1 MAIML
6 NSINPEVFNGN
17 SAEFNGVERKRADIV
32 TCGRLLMRERLGR
45 DERVLMTAAQR
56 SPMEFTAMLSDGE
69 EEKRRSYASVNRDLQ
84 HDLLLFCA
92 ERCCSISGETVP
104 ADMDEFRRNQRKF
117 LSDRTFLKLLAGIT
131 TEIVTPMLPTVMS
144 SGLGWLAEMHNVPLG
159 QTKELDIMSNDIFL
173 FEDDSWGASRSKPV
187 NTLYNKTVTLN
198 PRLRTARAS
207 AKWYQLVGNDADLGR
222 FFNAIA
228 AGMYSKITAMWVQ
241 QMVKI
246 SANTAAIPT
255 NMTFTN
261 TSANWVTAAKR
272 VAMVNGTRYRN
283 VIALGDAS
291 ALTKALPS
299 GVVNASTVNLD
310 AALATMLGVEW
321 AKYGYLGEYM
331 GINLMPIDNAI
342 VPGTQN
348 TTVVEMVPT
357 DKIWLAPIGGYKPV
371 AIGVE
376 EGSPI
381 TIEMSPSDTADGSID
396 MVVSMSIDAVP
407 VIASKLGLINA

>member
-1 MAIML
+1 
-6 NSINPEVFNGN
+6 
-17 SAEFNGVERKRADIV
+17 
-32 TCGRLLMRERLGR
+32 MRERLGR

-69 EEKRRSYASVNRDLQ
+69 EEKRRSYASVNRGLQ

-92 ERCCSISGETVP
+92 ERCCSISGETAP
-104 ADMDEFRRNQRKF
+104 ADMNEFRRNQRKF
-117 LSDRTFLKLLAGIT
+117 LSDSTFLKLLAGIT

-144 SGLGWLAEMHNVPLG
+144 SGLGWLAEMHTVPLG

-228 AGMYSKITAMWVQ
+228 AGWYSKFTAMWVQ
-241 QMVKI
+241 QMVKL
-246 SANTAAIPT
+246 SGNTAAIPA

-310 AALATMLGVEW
+310 AALSTMLGVEW

-376 EGSPI
+376 EGTPI
-381 TIEMSPSDTADGSID
+381 TIQLSPSETADGSID

-407 VIASKLGLINA
+407 CIANKLALINA

>member
-1 MAIML
+1 
-6 NSINPEVFNGN
+6 
-17 SAEFNGVERKRADIV
+17 
-32 TCGRLLMRERLGR
+32 
-45 DERVLMTAAQR
+45 
-56 SPMEFTAMLSDGE
+56 
-69 EEKRRSYASVNRDLQ
+69 
-84 HDLLLFCA
+84 
-92 ERCCSISGETVP
+92 
-104 ADMDEFRRNQRKF
+104 
-117 LSDRTFLKLLAGIT
+117 
-131 TEIVTPMLPTVMS
+131 
-144 SGLGWLAEMHNVPLG
+144 
-159 QTKELDIMSNDIFL
+159 
-173 FEDDSWGASRSKPV
+173 
-187 NTLYNKTVTLN
+187 
-198 PRLRTARAS
+198 
-207 AKWYQLVGNDADLGR
+207 
-222 FFNAIA
+222 
-228 AGMYSKITAMWVQ
+228 
-241 QMVKI
+241 MVKL
-246 SANTAAIPT
+246 SGNTAAIPD

-376 EGSPI
+376 EGTPI
-381 TIEMSPSDTADGSID
+381 TIQLSPSETADGSID
-396 MVVSMSIDAVP
+396 IVVSMSIDAVP
-407 VIASKLGLINA
+407 CIANKLALINA